1 MKLPKKIT
9 IFVITFF
16 VVLNVSSFVYMS
28 QDTIAQYSKPINGG
42 GMSPNAS
49 VYYSHWNETIT
60 IGMDGSLLVIEE
72 MTFWLA
78 SGSYSYA
85 YRNLKWDNFHDLNSW
100 SIKSASGT
108 PAIDSVNVEKE
119 GVYINF
125 YWEWDTTYVISG
137 TLFTFILT
145 YNVSSAMILNGNRD
159 RLYWNVIGGEFDYS
173 IYDISTR
180 VIFPK
185 EYATSE
191 VRSTTY
197 YQGKDPGDDEGTVYN
212 ADGHSQVVFH
222 QSSVA
227 PLESYTIDTD
237 SPPAGII
244 MPFSWRVYLNNNW
257 ILVFAIGFLPYFLFF
272 LIIFLVKGLDP
283 KARVIPE
290 LNEVTIK
297 KCTTCGYKDL
307 RQVKFCPQCGSTFK
321 TISETGPPSSLTPAE
336 VGVLLDE
343 KFDKIDFIA
352 EFFYLAEQGYLKI
365 VQIESGGEIYFQ
377 RTEKD
382 FSYGGLSEFDKDL
395 LQFIQKYS
403 FDTVWMTEKDND
415 PKTPDKQI
423 AVSVTSLTT
432 IKTHITT
439 LWTKKNIVYTKLSGG
454 DTKYFT
460 SNPEKIK
467 SNYLSL
473 TIFLG
478 VGGGFLAYWAFGFF
492 HLAGVIPIIVG
503 LVISSLSG
511 LLFARKMPKLTKF
524 GAKEKA
530 SWLNYLQLLRGQLL
544 GFPDPY
550 EQFSFSMDHF
560 AYLLVDPKFD
570 LPVYLRRLSQQI
582 KETPPL
588 RTYDYIT
595 PYWYYYPGIM
605 FYSHGGASRRLI
617 SGFDSMGRGFETF
630 VSGISN
636 MAESL
641 PQAISNLSEGISSAI
656 SSMSESFT
664 PPSSSGGRSGF
675 GGGFSG
681 GGGGGGGGGIG

>member
-1 MKLPKKIT
+1 MNITRKLTTFI
-9 IFVITFF
+9 ITFF
-16 VVLNVSSFVYMS
+16 VVLNVSSFVYIS
-28 QDTIAQYSKPINGG
+28 QNTVAQYSTPINGG
-42 GMSPNAS
+42 GMNPNAS
-49 VYYSHWNETIT
+49 VYYSHWNETII
-60 IGMDGSLLVIEE
+60 IGMDGSLLIIEE

-78 SGSYSYA
+78 AGSYSYA
-85 YRNLKWDNFHDLNSW
+85 YRNLKWNNFHNLNSW
-100 SIKSASGT
+100 SVKSATGT
-108 PAIDSVNVEKE
+108 PTVAYINLVKE

-125 YWEWDTTYVISG
+125 YWEWYSTYVTSG
-137 TLFTFILT
+137 TEFTFILT

-180 VIFPK
+180 VIFPT
-185 EYATSE
+185 EHDVDD

-197 YQGKDPGDDEGTVYN
+197 YQGKNPGDDEGTIYN
-212 ADGHSQVVFH
+212 ADGHTQVVFH
-222 QSSVA
+222 QNSVA

-237 SPPAGII
+237 SPPAGIV

-257 ILVFAIGFLPYFLFF
+257 ILVFTIGFLPYFLFF
-272 LIIFLVKGLDP
+272 LVSFLVKGLDP
-283 KARVIPE
+283 KARIIPE

-321 TISETGPPSSLTPAE
+321 TFSETGPPSSLTPAE

-365 VQIESGGEIYFQ
+365 VQIETGGEIYFQ
-377 RTEKD
+377 QTEKTS
-382 FSYGGLSEFDKDL
+382 FYGGLSEFDKDL
-395 LQFIQKYS
+395 LKFIGQYS
-403 FDTVWMTEKDND
+403 YDTLWMTEKDDD

-423 AVSVTSLTT
+423 AVRVTSLST
-432 IKTHITT
+432 IKSHITS
-439 LWTKKNIVYTKLSGG
+439 LWTKKNIVYAKLTGG
-454 DTKYFT
+454 ETKYFT

-467 SNYLSL
+467 NSYFGL

-478 VGGGFLAYWAFGFF
+478 VIGAFLAFWAFDFF
-492 HLAGVIPIIVG
+492 HLAGVIPIMVG
-503 LVISSLSG
+503 IIISSLSG
-511 LLFARKMPKLTKF
+511 LIFARKMPKLTKF
-524 GAKEKA
+524 GVKEKA
-530 SWLNYLQLLRGQLL
+530 SWLNYLQILRGQLL

-550 EQFSFSMDHF
+550 EQFNYSMDHF
-560 AYLLVDPKFD
+560 AYLLVDPKFN
-570 LPVYLRRLSQQI
+570 LPVYLKNLSKQI
-582 KETPPL
+582 KETPPI
-588 RTYDYIT
+588 RTYDYIA

-605 FYSHGGASRRLI
+605 FYSQGGASRRLI
-617 SGFDSMGRGFETF
+617 SGFDSMGHGFESF

-641 PQAISNLSEGISSAI
+641 PEAISNLSEGISSAI
-656 SSMSESFT
+656 SNMSESFT
-664 PPSSSGGRSGF
+664 PPSSSGGSSGF